1 MTPTAIAWR
10 YPLDVRLPSHCARCA
25 APATSGYLLCGT
37 RSATPVPLCAKCRKR
52 LKVSMAGWFL
62 ATLVLTAVA
71 VMLVALLLE
80 LVIPAQ
86 EQLAGMIIAFP
97 VLALCAAGP
106 FVAWRRR
113 AVLFHRVRSPVFLV
127 DDAAEVLLGF
137 RNPAFAQATAT
148 LNGAGAG
155 PGEGPGAGKVVP
167 MPPPTYTV
175 SLVLI
180 GVALAEV
187 AIAVASYVRLSD
199 LPGTQGYAWFE
210 VLALEAGLPVAALVA
225 CAGLG
230 VLLFGLGLGWALRV
244 RRLRAAF
251 ASATPPNQGR
261 IDAG

>member
-10 YPLDVRLPSHCARCA
+10 YPLDVRLPSQCARCA
-25 APATSGYLLCGT
+25 APAKPGYLLCGA
-37 RSATPVPLCAKCRKR
+37 RSATPVPLCVKCRKR
-52 LKVSMAGWFL
+52 LKYSMAGWFF

-71 VMLVALLLE
+71 VMLVAMLLE

-86 EQLAGMIIAFP
+86 EQVAGMIIAFP

-106 FVAWRRR
+106 FMAWRRR
-113 AVLFHRVRSPVFLV
+113 AALFHRVRSPVFLV

-137 RNPAFAQATAT
+137 RNPAFAQATEA
-148 LNGAGAG
+148 LGGA
-155 PGEGPGAGKVVP
+155 GAGKVVP
-167 MPPPTYTV
+167 MPPPTYIV
-175 SLVLI
+175 SFVLV

-187 AIAVASYVRLSD
+187 AIGVASYLRLST

-210 VLALEAGLPVAALVA
+210 VLALEAGLPVAALAA

-230 VLLFGLGLGWALRV
+230 VLLFVLGLGWALRV

-251 ASATPPNQGR
+251 AA
-261 IDAG
+261 A

>member
-25 APATSGYLLCGT
+25 APATAGYLLCGA
-37 RSATPVPLCAKCRKR
+37 RSATPVPLCAPCRKR
-52 LKVSMAGWFL
+52 LKLSMAGWFL

-71 VMLVALLLE
+71 VMLLAVLLE

-106 FVAWRRR
+106 FMAWRRR
-113 AVLFHRVRSPVFLV
+113 AALFHRVRSPVFLV
-127 DDAAEVLLGF
+127 ADAAEVLLGF

-148 LNGAGAG
+148 LGG
-155 PGEGPGAGKVVP
+155 PGTGRAVP

-175 SLVLI
+175 SLVLV

-187 AIAVASYVRLSD
+187 AIAVASYVRLSA

-230 VLLFGLGLGWALRV
+230 VVLLALGFGWGLRV

-251 ASATPPNQGR
+251 ASAAAPSR
-261 IDAG
+261 